1 MSRNVYKSSWV
12 VVEND
17 DKCLIDSNSRLVSRI
32 EEREADRRKK
42 AALAAGEEVDMDGFM
57 GGLIGERIDAQDY
70 EEDAEGGSV
79 LKAAEEVPAG
89 PTPEELREQAE
100 AELEAARQEAEQIRR
115 MANADAAKEKQA
127 AAEEGRRAGYD
138 EGYRMAQAE
147 AGKMRRELEE
157 ERSRMEAE
165 YGQLVAELE
174 PQFID
179 TITAVYN
186 HVFHVELENERNI
199 LVHLIETTLRKIES
213 SRTFIVHVSRDD
225 YPYVNMQKKM
235 LTESAVG
242 GRGIVEVVE
251 DITLHKN
258 ECMIETDG
266 GIFDCGVGTQLE
278 ELTKRLRLLSF
289 EKDETDF
296 QGSI

>member
-1 MSRNVYKSSWV
+1 MLSRNIYKSNWV
-12 VVEND
+12 VVEPE

-32 EEREADRRKK
+32 EEREADKRRR
-42 AALAAGEEVDMDGFM
+42 AALAAGEEVDMEGFM
-57 GGLIGERIDAQDY
+57 GGLGVERIDAQGY
-70 EEDAEGGSV
+70 EPDAEGGNV
-79 LKAAEEVPAG
+79 LKAADEVPAG

-115 MANADAAKEKQA
+115 MASADAAREKQE
-127 AAEEGRRAGYD
+127 AAEEGRRIGYD

-147 AGKMRRELEE
+147 ADKMRSELEA

-165 YGQLVAELE
+165 YGQLIDELE

-186 HVFHVELENERNI
+186 HVFQVELENERDI
-199 LVHLIETTLRKIES
+199 LVHLIETTLRKVES
-213 SRTFIVHVSRDD
+213 SRTFIVHVSKDD
-225 YPYVNMQKKM
+225 YSYVNTQKKM
-235 LTESAVG
+235 LAETTVG
-242 GRGIVEVVE
+242 SRGVVEVIE

-278 ELTKRLRLLSF
+278 ELTKRLKLLSF
-289 EKDETDF
+289 E
-296 QGSI
+296 G